1 MGMGKRERKKTG
13 IIGTGTA
20 SIKQAVKTKMVSVFA
35 TKFDL
40 SLDAATLS
48 DYLKVKLGREVMCRK
63 IESAHSRFS
72 SFQVTAECNEVPE
85 MYDPQLWPAGSF
97 VRRYYEIRLPRGTTG
112 A

>member
-72 SFQVTAECNEVPE
+72 SFQVTAECN
-85 MYDPQLWPAGSF
+85 DPQLWPAGSF

>member
-1 MGMGKRERKKTG
+1 MGKRERKKTG

-72 SFQVTAECNEVPE
+72 SFQVTAECNEVAE

-97 VRRYYEIRLPRGTTG
+97 VRRYYEICLPRGTTG